1 MGEKNDLV
9 ALMSRNA
16 HNSNLVN
23 FTLHTNICN
32 SHMTLYLTELLTSNC
47 WNTRLRGNFD
57 GVKASIL
64 APWPDSG
71 VKIVGTGPS

>member
-1 MGEKNDLV
+1 MEKNDLV

-32 SHMTLYLTELLTSNC
+32 SHMTLYLTELLASNC
-47 WNTRLRGNFD
+47 WYYETEGKF
-57 GVKASIL
+57 
-64 APWPDSG
+64 
-71 VKIVGTGPS
+71 